1 MILDVLGSFLFF
13 RVFRDVC
20 MFFSQLFSS
29 VLWPDGDGHDV
40 CGARSRVVSL
50 IKSQKFGV
58 SDFGVLGDV

>member
-1 MILDVLGSFLFF
+1 
-13 RVFRDVC
+13 
-20 MFFSQLFSS
+20 MFFFFLSCSRACLC
-29 VLWPDGDGHDV
+29 PDGDGHDV